1 MLMQREREQVVCYA
15 RRMMG
20 RGLTRGTGG
29 NISIRR
35 GDRVAITPS
44 GVEYAEMSAADVVVL
59 ALDGTVVQGALR
71 PSSESGMHLACYR
84 TRPDVCAV
92 VHTHST
98 FATVL
103 ACLHRPLPP
112 VHYLIGYAGGTVP
125 CIPYAPFGT
134 EELAQAAAAA
144 LVERNAVLLGGH
156 GLLSVGGDV
165 AHAFSVAEETEF
177 VAELYW
183 RTALLGGGALL
194 DDAQMADVLARFGT
208 YGQRQC
214 EGDRR
219 A

>member
-1 MLMQREREQVVCYA
+1 MLMQTEREQVVRYA
-15 RRMMG
+15 RRMLE

-44 GVEYAEMSAADVVVL
+44 GVEYAEMSPEDVVVL
-59 ALDGTVVQGALR
+59 ALDGAVEQGALR
-71 PSSESGMHLACYR
+71 PSSESGMHLASYR
-84 TRPDVCAV
+84 ARPDVRAV

-103 ACLHRPLPP
+103 ACLRRPLPP

-144 LVERNAVLLGGH
+144 LLERNAVLLGGH
-156 GLLSVGGDV
+156 GLLSVGCDV
-165 AHAFSVAEETEF
+165 DQAFSVAEETEF

-194 DDAQMADVLARFGT
+194 DDAQMADVLARFGA
-208 YGQRQC
+208 YGQRQ
-214 EGDRR
+214 R
-219 A
+219 AGEDEA

>member
-1 MLMQREREQVVCYA
+1 MLMQTEREQVVRYA
-15 RRMMG
+15 RRMLE

-44 GVEYAEMSAADVVVL
+44 GVEYAEMSPEDVVVL
-59 ALDGTVVQGALR
+59 ALDGAVEQGALR
-71 PSSESGMHLACYR
+71 PSSESGMHLASYR
-84 TRPDVCAV
+84 ARPDVRAV

-103 ACLHRPLPP
+103 ACLRRPLPP

-144 LVERNAVLLGGH
+144 LLERNAVLLGGH
-156 GLLSVGGDV
+156 GLLSVGQDV
-165 AHAFSVAEETEF
+165 DQAFSVAEETEF

-194 DDAQMADVLARFGT
+194 DDAQMADVLARFGA
-208 YGQRQC
+208 YGQRQ
-214 EGDRR
+214 R
-219 A
+219 AGEDEA

>member
-1 MLMQREREQVVCYA
+1 MLMQTEREQVVRYA
-15 RRMMG
+15 RRMLE

-44 GVEYAEMSAADVVVL
+44 GVEYAEMSPEDVVVL
-59 ALDGTVVQGALR
+59 ALDGAVEQGALR
-71 PSSESGMHLACYR
+71 PSSESGMHLASYR
-84 TRPDVCAV
+84 ARPDVRAV

-103 ACLHRPLPP
+103 ACLRRPLPP

-144 LVERNAVLLGGH
+144 LLERNAVLLGGH
-156 GLLSVGGDV
+156 GLLSVGCDV
-165 AHAFSVAEETEF
+165 DQAFSVAEETEF

-194 DDAQMADVLARFGT
+194 DDAQMADVLARFGA
-208 YGQRQC
+208 YGQRQ
-214 EGDRR
+214 R
-219 A
+219 AGENEA